1 MNKEEFINYI
11 ESIGFVSHDFFIEF
25 YEYKGCSI
33 YLYTNWYNFNIG
45 SGLITYKYNDL
56 TPLKQFTRSIK
67 LKELLG

>member
-11 ESIGFVSHDFFIEF
+11 ESIGFVSHDLFIEF
-25 YEYKGCSI
+25 YEYKEYRIFLNSDD
-33 YLYTNWYNFNIG
+33 YDFYNG